1 MPNTGGKSF
10 LKKTGKTVCR
20 ILITVQC
27 VLAAL
32 SFLIS
37 TVSARAQNDV
47 KTLGGYLVKTTR
59 RVHFSEEIARFEM
72 KGRWIS
78 YQIYCRQADKQV
90 ILTVTPRSGSR
101 WVLKQFAQYISYQHS
116 NKKMASLPKVQ
127 KTKATKKQHHFQKYK
142 KNKSAL
148 D

>member
-1 MPNTGGKSF
+1 M
-10 LKKTGKTVCR
+10 
-20 ILITVQC
+20 ITENLQF
-27 VLAAL
+27 
-32 SFLIS
+32 SERP
-37 TVSARAQNDV
+37 VSARAQNDV

-78 YQIYCRQADKQV
+78 YQIYCRQADTQV

-127 KTKATKKQHHFQKYK
+127 KTKATKK
-142 KNKSAL
+142 
-148 D
+148 